1 MVFLP
6 ISFLST
12 AGVAAATVGSPGLVS
27 YFNESNTAGQAIVL
41 VLVLCSF
48 AAWTVMIGKHL
59 DLSRLRSL
67 NLTLERKLAQA
78 KAVTALNLPAPHP
91 GLAPYAALAAVA
103 LQAFEKT
110 QELDLSDASARLK
123 RLNHIEN
130 ALQRA
135 VAEKCIVYESKMLFL
150 GTIISG
156 APFLGLLGT
165 AWGVMDAFGAVS
177 MQATV
182 TLQMLAP
189 GVSGSL
195 LTTVAALL
203 VAIPSVFGYNYLTAR
218 TKGMIIDLENFA
230 STLADRMELELEEIA
245 AALH

>member
-1 MVFLP
+1 MLLFCHL
-6 ISFLST
+6 
-12 AGVAAATVGSPGLVS
+12 SPGLLD
-27 YFNESNTAGQAIVL
+27 YFSESNFAGQAIVV
-41 VLVLCSF
+41 VLIILSL
-48 AAWTVMIGKHL
+48 AAWTIMIGKHL
-59 DLSRLRSL
+59 DLMRLRNSNLLIDKKLTHAASLMSL
-67 NLTLERKLAQA
+67 NVPKAATTL
-78 KAVTALNLPAPHP
+78 P
-91 GLAPYAALAAVA
+91 PYAALIAHAIQV
-103 LQAFEKT
+103 FDET
-110 QELDLSDASARLK
+110 QDMDVEDASIRLK

-130 ALQRA
+130 ALYRV
-135 VAEKCIVYESKMLFL
+135 VAEKCLAYESKMLFL

-218 TKGMIIDLENFA
+218 TKMMVLELENF
-230 STLADRMELELEEIA
+230 SSRLLDRIERELEVSNVVYR
-245 AALH
+245 